1 MKKYPS
7 IDQFRNVIRAVKTN
21 HDYQGKDENDQA
33 IYQHTSPY
41 PTLTFNGTVK
51 IHGTNAAIV
60 RYKDG
65 TTKFQSRERE
75 LELTSDNM
83 GFKLFMS
90 NVDLDFLFAGIKFN
104 DHIAVYGEW
113 CGKGIQKGV
122 AVSELPRMF
131 VIFGWKIDDV
141 WVSNIIRHN
150 NECGVWDIRQFPT
163 YQIKI
168 DFNNP
173 EQVQNEIIDLTI
185 AVENECPVGK
195 QMGVC
200 GVGEGIVFSTEYNGH
215 RYVFKSVGKKHSP
228 SNRTTLASV
237 DVDELNSINEFVTYA
252 LTENR
257 LNQGIDIMKS
267 NDIVVSEKTTGAFLK
282 WVADDIIKEETDT
295 IVQNGLDVKKIM
307 KAVSNKARVWYFNY
321 LNDDVI
327 DFNKLEKT
335 ASKLYNQHIK
345 AAE

>member
-21 HDYQGKDENDQA
+21 HDYQGKDENDQV

-83 GFKLFMS
+83 GFKLYMS

-104 DHIAVYGEW
+104 DYIAVYGEW

-141 WVSNIIRHN
+141 WVNNITRHN
-150 NECGVWDIRQFPT
+150 NEYGIWDIRQFPT
-163 YQIKI
+163 YQVTV

-173 EQVQNEIIDLTI
+173 ELSQNEIIELTI

-200 GVGEGIVFSTEYNGH
+200 GVGEGIVFSTDYNGQ
-215 RYVFKSVGKKHSP
+215 RYTFKSKGEKHSV
-228 SNRTTLASV
+228 SKVKTLASV

-267 NDIVVSEKTTGAFLK
+267 NDIVISEKTTGAFLK

-307 KAVSNKARVWYFNY
+307 KAVSNKARVWYFDW
-321 LNDDVI
+321 LNKNV
-327 DFNKLEKT
+327 
-335 ASKLYNQHIK
+335 
-345 AAE
+345 